1 MAKQYTLGKY
11 ELIKRIAVGGMSE
24 IYLASQGGLEGF
36 ERAVIVKCIRED
48 LDTENEVKEMFID
61 EARIAACLK
70 HPNIVHLYDVGR
82 DGDTAYLAMEYI
94 FGRDMMSIC
103 DRARFLGREL
113 PVQVLA
119 KIMCDVL
126 AGLHYAHV
134 VAEFEDR
141 PLHVIHRDVSPQNI
155 LLSFDGITKLV
166 DFGIAKATARLS
178 ETRAGILKGKYAYM
192 SPEQVRGKPLDH
204 RSDQFSLAV
213 VLYEALTHTRLFQ
226 RDTDYSTMEAV
237 DRCEIPPIKV
247 LRKDIPRRLLRV
259 LRKAMRRNPKRR
271 FSSAKEME
279 RSLHKLLRGSGVEQT
294 ERVSDFVRGLF
305 STELHARDRAIQ
317 GSSGD
322 ERDLILSTGFE
333 MISEK
338 GTLVR
343 AAPEPPLAVQRYEEI
358 LSERQAAATE
368 IKAKLLGTRANVQV
382 RGTKSGSDEGDENTD
397 QHGSSVAAS
406 EESTVTGKRYSN
418 LLNDWRFLVLI
429 FAAVMVV
436 ALFILLSFGGQRK
449 IDVPLPDMGQPQ
461 SMHTSAR
468 PGVDGSLSVSVNPR
482 VTVTIDGESMG
493 KGAFQRHPL
502 EMGLHKVKLTDQ
514 PSGKTREIMVN
525 IKADKNFLLSP
536 MDYQ

>member
-1 MAKQYTLGKY
+1 MSKQYTLGKY

-36 ERAVIVKCIRED
+36 DRAVIVKCIRED

-213 VLYEALTHTRLFQ
+213 VFYEALTHTRLFQ

-305 STELHARDRAIQ
+305 STELHARDRAIE

-358 LSERQAAATE
+358 LSERQAASTE
-368 IKAKLLGTRANVQV
+368 IKAKLLGTRATPRVK
-382 RGTKSGSDEGDENTD
+382 GTRSGAGEDEVTTD
-397 QHGSSVAAS
+397 QHGSLMAAS
-406 EESTVTGKRYSN
+406 EESTVTGKRYSK

-436 ALFILLSFGGQRK
+436 ALFILLSFGEQRK
-449 IDVPLPDMGQPQ
+449 IEVPLPDMGQPQ
-461 SMHTSAR
+461 PMHTRAR
-468 PGVDGSLSVSVNPR
+468 PGLDGTLSVSVNPR
-482 VTVTIDGESMG
+482 VTVTIDGENMG

-502 EMGLHKVKLTDQ
+502 EMGLHKINLNDTR
-514 PSGKTREIMVN
+514 SGKTRELRVN
-525 IKADKNFLLSP
+525 IRADKDFLLSP

>member
-1 MAKQYTLGKY
+1 MSKIYTLGKY

-48 LDTENEVKEMFID
+48 LDTEDEVKEMFLD

-82 DGDTAYLAMEYI
+82 DEDVAYLAMEYI
-94 FGRDMMSIC
+94 FGRDMMSVC
-103 DRARFLGREL
+103 DRARYLGREI
-113 PVQVLA
+113 PIQVLV

-155 LLSFDGITKLV
+155 LVSFDGVTKLV
-166 DFGIAKATARLS
+166 DFGIAKASARLS

-213 VLYEALTHTRLFQ
+213 VFYEALTHTRLFQ
-226 RDTDYSTMEAV
+226 RETDYSTMEAV
-237 DRCEIPPIKV
+237 DRCDVPPIKV

-294 ERVSDFVRGLF
+294 ERVSEFVRGLF
-305 STELHARDRAIQ
+305 STELHARDRAIA

-322 ERDLILSTGFE
+322 ERDLIMSTGFE

-343 AAPEPPLAVQRYEEI
+343 AAPEPPLAFQRYEEI

-368 IKAKLLGTRANVQV
+368 IRAKILGTRSKGQP
-382 RGTKSGSDEGDENTD
+382 RGTESGSGPDEVSTD
-397 QHGSSVAAS
+397 RHGSPIDGSG
-406 EESTVTGKRYSN
+406 ETTVSAKRASN

-436 ALFILLSFGGQRK
+436 ALFLMLSFGGQRQ
-449 IDVPLPDMGQPQ
+449 IEAPLPDLGQPQ
-461 SMHTSAR
+461 AIRSKAR
-468 PGVDGSLSVSVNPR
+468 PGVDGTLSVSVNPR
-482 VTVTIDGESMG
+482 VSVKIDGENMG

-502 EMGLHKVKLTDQ
+502 EMGLHKVVLSDPQ
-514 PSGKTREIMVN
+514 SGQTRTVTVN
-525 IKADKNFLLSP
+525 IKADRDFLLSP
-536 MDYQ
+536 MDFQ